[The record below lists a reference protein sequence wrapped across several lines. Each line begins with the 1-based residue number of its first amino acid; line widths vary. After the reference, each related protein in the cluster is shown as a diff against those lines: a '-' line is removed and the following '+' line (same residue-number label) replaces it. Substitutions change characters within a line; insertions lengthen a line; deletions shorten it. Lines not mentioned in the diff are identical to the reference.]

1 MLLRDQPK
9 RRKGVRDL
17 NSMRD
22 KMSGKNFI
30 KIRVTNIEDFYNL
43 ITEAQELSNELKNV
57 IDNLKYFDIDVQ
69 AEIEKNEE

>member
-1 MLLRDQPK
+1 M
-9 RRKGVRDL
+9 RDL